1 MDAPTPMFLKPNLKP
16 IETIETIEKENN
28 IADFSLNYNKMDY
41 QCSLYN
47 VNDSRL
53 KFILKPHDNSLI
65 TYQNELDFSQFQE
78 LNRNFRI
85 YENLK
90 ELGNDLISYIKQNQ
104 LIIDKQDNNL
114 ITLKL
119 SLVAK
124 KENIVIFNLNKK
136 ELPDKEKFKI
146 IFEELKVKNKEIE
159 ELRNKLKNIEEKNRG
174 TKEPRNNLNN
184 IEEKNKEIEEL
195 RNKLNNIEKKND
207 EKINTLEKKIE
218 DLKKFIVNNINNKK
232 NEIVNYDSHK
242 FLTAVS
248 GNEIN
253 FTNIDKEKISI
264 ERDNSINDL
273 CFFPETGNF
282 IESSGPSI
290 FDKNYKF
297 VKTFTEIGFCEH
309 VSVITNNLVVMSQK
323 QNILVLYLLDIENN
337 NYIYEKFNK
346 SHKYVIKKI
355 IKGQNQNT
363 IITSDAKGNI
373 KIWDIIIKSN
383 KLKLNTIQSI
393 TIPIEVITYV
403 LLVKNILIAG
413 AENLFFYE
421 IQNSKVTN
429 VKTPK
434 TLDVNP
440 LCWNCMIII
449 DEAEQKIAVGSQG
462 CTYILKISNEII
474 KEKELKYEESSSH
487 EALCL
492 YKKSYL
498 LVGCR
503 KGDIYIFDIN
513 NDYKLIKTIKMAHN
527 QINDYSINGITE
539 LSDNSFA
546 SFGEDKK
553 IKIWS

>member
-1 MDAPTPMFLKPNLKP
+1 MDAPIPMFLKP
-16 IETIETIEKENN
+16 IEAIEKENN
-28 IADFSLNYNKMDY
+28 IADFSLNYNKIDY

-53 KFILKPHDNSLI
+53 KFILKPLDNSLI

-78 LNRNFRI
+78 INRNFRI

-90 ELGNDLISYIKQNQ
+90 ELENDLISYIKQNQ

-124 KENIVIFNLNKK
+124 KENEVMFNLNKK
-136 ELPDKEKFKI
+136 EMPDKEKFKI
-146 IFEELKVKNKEIE
+146 IFEELKI
-159 ELRNKLKNIEEKNRG
+159 
-174 TKEPRNNLNN
+174 
-184 IEEKNKEIEEL
+184 KNKEIEEL
-195 RNKLNNIEKKND
+195 RNKLNNIEKNNN

-232 NEIVNYDSHK
+232 NEIANYDSHK
-242 FLTAVS
+242 FLTPVS

-253 FTNIDKEKISI
+253 FTNIDQEKISI
-264 ERDNSINDL
+264 ERDGSINDL

-290 FDKNYKF
+290 FDKNYKL
-297 VKTFTEIGFCEH
+297 VKTFTEIGFCDH
-309 VSVITNNLVVMSQK
+309 VSVITNNLVIMSQK

-337 NYIYEKFNK
+337 NYIYEIFNK

-355 IKGQNQNT
+355 IKGQNQNE

-393 TIPIEVITYV
+393 TIPMEVITYV
-403 LLVKNILIAG
+403 LLIKNILIAG
-413 AENLFFYE
+413 ADHLFFYE
-421 IQNSKVTN
+421 IQNSKVKN
-429 VKTPK
+429 VKTPN

-449 DEAEQKIAVGSQG
+449 NETEQKIAVGSNG
-462 CTYILKISNEII
+462 CTYILKIGNEII
-474 KEKELKYEESSSH
+474 KEKELKYVESSSH

-498 LVGCR
+498 LVGIR

-513 NDYKLIKTIKMAHN
+513 NDYKLIKTIKKAHN